1 MSEKLVSFTTCPYVQ
16 RALLVMRE
24 KGIDIEIEYIDPDD
38 RPDWFWDKSP
48 RGKVPLL
55 LVGDAALFESQAICE
70 YLEEVHPEPAL
81 MPSDPIERARD
92 RAWFGFAGDEL
103 FVPVYKMVTSSSPT
117 RFRRAKEDLET
128 NLAKLDKEKG
138 DRPWLSGDGSRFGMA
153 DAAAAPIFSRLA
165 VLEELGA
172 YRLPDSLADV
182 RDWGERILARPGMK
196 AAVPAAFRD
205 DLLASMRAKGSV
217 ALEGAAG

>member
-1 MSEKLVSFTTCPYVQ
+1 MSERLVSFTTCPYVQ

-70 YLEEVHPEPAL
+70 YLEEAHPEPAL
-81 MPSDPIERARD
+81 MPTVLVERARD
-92 RAWFGFAGDEL
+92 RAWFGFAGDVL
-103 FVPVYKMVTSSSPT
+103 FVPLYKMVTSSSPT
-117 RFRRAKEDLET
+117 RFERAKDELEAG
-128 NLAKLDKEKG
+128 LAKLQEEKG

-153 DAAAAPIFSRLA
+153 DVAVAPIFSRLA
-165 VLEELGA
+165 VLEKLGS
-172 YRLPDSLADV
+172 YSLPESLASI
-182 RDWGERILARPGMK
+182 RAWGERIQARPAMQG
-196 AAVPAAFRD
+196 AVPEAFEA
-205 DLLASMRAKGSV
+205 DLLAKMKAQGSV
-217 ALEGAAG
+217 ALGA